1 MKSATRLLTLST
13 LVLAAVLI
21 TMLVSPADASKRA
34 AIESGDIAFVDVFKL
49 IDHAL
54 VSEEA
59 ANARTEFT
67 TQSNEVLDGLKGQLA
82 ELETQLSTMQQGDPQ
97 AATVYQ
103 KYQSISAQHDNA
115 AQQISAAYQMLV
127 AQQLA
132 LAYADIYAAANEIG
146 SQEGF
151 VFVFATRSTGELVQT
166 NTIAGVTQEILAR
179 PLMTPPAGVDITELV
194 RIKLGYPEELPV
206 PAVEPQT
213 QEPVTEPA
221 IEPVE
226 EPAQEPAEE
235 SAETPA
241 SEDG

>member
-1 MKSATRLLTLST
+1 MKSATHILTLST
-13 LVLAAVLI
+13 LVLGTILV
-21 TMLVSPADASKRA
+21 TMLVSPADANRRP

-54 VSEEA
+54 VSEEST
-59 ANARTEFT
+59 NARTEFT
-67 TQSNEVLDGLKGQLA
+67 VESNKVLDELQSQLA
-82 ELETQLSTMQQGDPQ
+82 ELESQLSTMQQGDSQ
-97 AATVYQ
+97 AATIYQ
-103 KYQSISAQHDNA
+103 QYQLISTQHDNA

-132 LAYADIYAAANEIG
+132 SAYTDIYAAANAIG

-151 VFVFATRSTGELVQT
+151 IFVFATRSNGELVQT

-206 PAVEPQT
+206 PALEPQT
-213 QEPVTEPA
+213 QEPQTQEP
-221 IEPVE
+221 IIEPEVEPVE
-226 EPAQEPAEE
+226 ESTEP
-235 SAETPA
+235 PA
-241 SEDG
+241 SEDE

>member
-1 MKSATRLLTLST
+1 MKSVTHILTLST

-21 TMLVSPADASKRA
+21 TMLVSPADAGKRA

-54 VSEEA
+54 SSEES

-67 TQSNEVLDGLKGQLA
+67 TKSNEMLDGFKAQLA
-82 ELETQLSTMQQGDPQ
+82 ELETKLSTMQQGDPE
-97 AATVYQ
+97 AATIYQ
-103 KYQSISAQHDNA
+103 QYQSISAQHDNA
-115 AQQISAAYQMLV
+115 SQQIGAAYQVLV

-132 LAYADIYAAANEIG
+132 SAYTDIYAAANEIG
-146 SQEGF
+146 AQEGF
-151 VFVFATRSTGELVQT
+151 VFVFATRSDGELVQT

-194 RIKLGYPEELPV
+194 RIKLGYPEELPF
-206 PAVEPQT
+206 PDVEPQS

-221 IEPVE
+221 I

-241 SEDG
+241 SEDE

>member
-21 TMLVSPADASKRA
+21 TMLVSPAGAKKHA

-97 AATVYQ
+97 AATIYQ
-103 KYQSISAQHDNA
+103 EYQSISAQHDNA

-132 LAYADIYAAANEIG
+132 SAYADIYAAANKIG

-151 VFVFATRSTGELVQT
+151 VFVFATRSNGELVQT
-166 NTIAGVTQEILAR
+166 NTIAGITQEILAR

-194 RIKLGYPEELPV
+194 RIELGYPEALPTPV
-206 PAVEPQT
+206 VEPQA
-213 QEPVTEPA
+213 QEPA
-221 IEPVE
+221 IESGDE
-226 EPAQEPAEE
+226 SGDEPAE
-235 SAETPA
+235 PA
-241 SEDG
+241 SESPAAEDN

>member
-1 MKSATRLLTLST
+1 MKSATRILTLST
-13 LVLAAVLI
+13 LVLSTILV
-21 TMLVSPADASKRA
+21 TMFVSPADANRRA
-34 AIESGDIAFVDVFKL
+34 AIESDDIAFVDVFKL

-59 ANARTEFT
+59 TNARTKFT
-67 TQSNEVLDGLKGQLA
+67 TESNEVLDDLKGQLA

-97 AATVYQ
+97 AATIYQ
-103 KYQSISAQHDNA
+103 QYQSISAQHDNA

-132 LAYADIYAAANEIG
+132 SAYTDIYATANAIG

-151 VFVFATRSTGELVQT
+151 IFVFATRSNGELVQT

-206 PAVEPQT
+206 PTLEPQT
-213 QEPVTEPA
+213 QEAQTQDPITDPEEV
-221 IEPVE
+221 EPVE
-226 EPAQEPAEE
+226 E
-235 SAETPA
+235 SIETPA
-241 SEDG
+241 NKDE